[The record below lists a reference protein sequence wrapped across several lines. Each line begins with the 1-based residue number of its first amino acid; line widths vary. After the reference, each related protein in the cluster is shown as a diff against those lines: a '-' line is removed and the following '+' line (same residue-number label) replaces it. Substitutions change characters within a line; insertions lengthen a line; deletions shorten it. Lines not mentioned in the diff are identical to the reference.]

1 MKQITTNYVPAPK
14 VRSQLDLLN
23 IRKRNLIAQN
33 DASVVQSYQKY
44 LAPQERLEI
53 KEQLRRDYFAAAK
66 REKYGESRKS
76 SAHQN
81 MAEKNMAHI
90 KENMKQY
97 RGVNVGVH
105 GRKLP
110 GYSESENTEDK
121 KYWQIAKDY
130 VHTPENVSR
139 LQLSQDNKWWA
150 KNDKMLLSDL
160 SPQQCSQIDSFKEC
174 HVPLPGQK
182 ELAEKVSRINHF
194 SKSKSNTRGPK

>member
-1 MKQITTNYVPAPK
+1 M
-14 VRSQLDLLN
+14 
-23 IRKRNLIAQN
+23 
-33 DASVVQSYQKY
+33 QSYQKY

-139 LQLSQDNKWWA
+139 LQLSQDNPQ
-150 KNDKMLLSDL
+150 KNQD
-160 SPQQCSQIDSFKEC
+160 
-174 HVPLPGQK
+174 
-182 ELAEKVSRINHF
+182 R
-194 SKSKSNTRGPK
+194 